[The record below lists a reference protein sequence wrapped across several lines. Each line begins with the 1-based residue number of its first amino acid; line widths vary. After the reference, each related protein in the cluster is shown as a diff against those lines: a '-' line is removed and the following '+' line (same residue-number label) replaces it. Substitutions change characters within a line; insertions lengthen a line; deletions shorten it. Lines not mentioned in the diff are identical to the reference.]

1 MYLFFFELFKDNGIS
16 NSLSSFLGL
25 LSVSSII
32 ILITIILSYVSR
44 NFIKKIFTQ
53 IAKRTSSNFD
63 DSLIENK
70 IPSLLGYLPPLF
82 FLIIQVPELLSSF
95 QNLSVVILNILE
107 ALAAFIG
114 ILIIRGV
121 LKSIT
126 DQLRNLSIL
135 KDKPL
140 ESYLQVFMIFIW
152 FVGGIIILSLL
163 TGKEVGVFLTTLGAL
178 SAVILLI
185 FKDTLLGFVASIQ
198 ITINDTVRIGDWITM
213 KNYNADGDVI
223 AISLSTVKIQN
234 FDKTITTIPTYKLI
248 SDSFTNWRGMS
259 DSDGR
264 RIKRAILVKA
274 SSIKFLSDAEIKSLK
289 KIDLIADYIKRRNDE
304 IKSHNDLIQT
314 DKIELI
320 NGRNFTNIGLFR
332 AYIKSYLDNHS
343 KINNKMTVMCR
354 QLSPTPTGIPLEVY
368 AFITDKDWTAYE
380 GIVSDIFDHLLSALP
395 SFDLENFELYSKY

>member
-25 LSVSSII
+25 LSVSGII

-82 FLIIQVPELLSSF
+82 FLIIQIPELLSSF

-274 SSIKFLSDAEIKSLK
+274 SSIKFINDAEIKSLK

-343 KINNKMTVMCR
+343 KINNKMT
-354 QLSPTPTGIPLEVY
+354 GN
-368 AFITDKDWTAYE
+368 
-380 GIVSDIFDHLLSALP
+380 
-395 SFDLENFELYSKY
+395 SFNNKTS

>member
-25 LSVSSII
+25 LSVSGII

-274 SSIKFLSDAEIKSLK
+274 SSIKFLNDAEIKSLK
-289 KIDLIADYIKRRNDE
+289 KIDLIADYIKKRNDE
-304 IKSHNDLIQT
+304 IKSHNDSIQT

>member
-25 LSVSSII
+25 LSVSGII

-107 ALAAFIG
+107 ALAAFIS

-274 SSIKFLSDAEIKSLK
+274 SSIKFLNDAEIKSLK

>member
-1 MYLFFFELFKDNGIS
+1 MSKVEVISGKGKIEFSKEKDKETMAKKYPDVQFEKMNPLTFTTTYKGNEMFDLKIKVGATEIPCSFKKWAEPWKYGSKLALTPYFKDLGKKAIFSVSGGIQGKLFQFFRYDYEKMQKDNPQRQES
-16 NSLSSFLGL
+16 IQLSSND
-25 LSVSSII
+25 
-32 ILITIILSYVSR
+32 LI
-44 NFIKKIFTQ
+44 
-53 IAKRTSSNFD
+53 
-63 DSLIENK
+63 
-70 IPSLLGYLPPLF
+70 
-82 FLIIQVPELLSSF
+82 
-95 QNLSVVILNILE
+95 
-107 ALAAFIG
+107 
-114 ILIIRGV
+114 
-121 LKSIT
+121 
-126 DQLRNLSIL
+126 
-135 KDKPL
+135 
-140 ESYLQVFMIFIW
+140 
-152 FVGGIIILSLL
+152 
-163 TGKEVGVFLTTLGAL
+163 
-178 SAVILLI
+178 
-185 FKDTLLGFVASIQ
+185 
-198 ITINDTVRIGDWITM
+198 RIGDWVTM
-213 KNYNADGDVI
+213 KKFGADGDVI
-223 AISLSTVKIQN
+223 EINLNSVKIQN

-274 SSIKFLSDAEIKSLK
+274 SSIKFINDAEIKSLK

>member
-25 LSVSSII
+25 LSVSGII

-274 SSIKFLSDAEIKSLK
+274 SSIKFLNDAEIKSLK

>member
-25 LSVSSII
+25 LSVSGII

-107 ALAAFIG
+107 ALAAFIS

-274 SSIKFLSDAEIKSLK
+274 SSIKFINDAEIKSLK

>member
-25 LSVSSII
+25 LSVSGII

-126 DQLRNLSIL
+126 NQLRNLSIL

-274 SSIKFLSDAEIKSLK
+274 SSIKFLNDAEIKSLK
-289 KIDLIADYIKRRNDE
+289 KIDLIADYIKKRNDE
-304 IKSHNDLIQT
+304 IKSHNDSIQT

>member
-16 NSLSSFLGL
+16 NSLSSFFSL
-25 LSVSSII
+25 LSVSGII
-32 ILITIILSYVSR
+32 IFVTIILSYVSR

-213 KNYNADGDVI
+213 NNYNADGDVI

-274 SSIKFLSDAEIKSLK
+274 SSIKFLNDAEIKSLK
-289 KIDLIADYIKRRNDE
+289 KIDLIADYIKKRNDE
-304 IKSHNDLIQT
+304 IKSHNDSIQT

>member
-25 LSVSSII
+25 LSVSGII
-32 ILITIILSYVSR
+32 ILVTIILSYVSR

-185 FKDTLLGFVASIQ
+185 IKDTLLGFVASIQ

-274 SSIKFLSDAEIKSLK
+274 SSIKFINDAEIKSLK

>member
-25 LSVSSII
+25 LSVSGII

-107 ALAAFIG
+107 ALAAFIS

-274 SSIKFLSDAEIKSLK
+274 SSIKFLNDAEIKSLK

-320 NGRNFTNIGLFR
+320 NGRNLTNIGLFR

>member
-25 LSVSSII
+25 LSVSGII
-32 ILITIILSYVSR
+32 ILVTIILSYVSR

-114 ILIIRGV
+114 ILIIRGF

-274 SSIKFLSDAEIKSLK
+274 SSIKFLNDAEIKSLK
-289 KIDLIADYIKRRNDE
+289 KIDLIADYIKKRNDE
-304 IKSHNDLIQT
+304 IKSHNDSIQT

>member
-25 LSVSSII
+25 LSVSGII

>member
-25 LSVSSII
+25 LSVSGII
-32 ILITIILSYVSR
+32 ILITILLSYVSR

-82 FLIIQVPELLSSF
+82 FLIIQVPKLLSSF

-274 SSIKFLSDAEIKSLK
+274 SSIKFINDAEIKSLK

>member
-25 LSVSSII
+25 LSVSGII

-82 FLIIQVPELLSSF
+82 FLIIQIPELLSSF

-274 SSIKFLSDAEIKSLK
+274 SSIKFINDAEIKSLK

>member
-25 LSVSSII
+25 LSVSGII

-63 DSLIENK
+63 DSLIKNK

-82 FLIIQVPELLSSF
+82 FLIIQIPELLSSF

-274 SSIKFLSDAEIKSLK
+274 SSIKFLNDAEIKSLK
-289 KIDLIADYIKRRNDE
+289 KIDLIADYIKKRNDE
-304 IKSHNDLIQT
+304 IKSHNDSIQT

>member
-25 LSVSSII
+25 LSVSGII

-274 SSIKFLSDAEIKSLK
+274 SSIKFINDAEIKSLK

>member
-25 LSVSSII
+25 LSVSGII

-82 FLIIQVPELLSSF
+82 FLIIQIPELLSSF

-274 SSIKFLSDAEIKSLK
+274 SSIKFLNDAEIKSLK

>member
-1 MYLFFFELFKDNGIS
+1 MYLFFFELFKDNGIN
-16 NSLSSFLGL
+16 NSLSSFLSL

-82 FLIIQVPELLSSF
+82 FLIIQIPELLSSF

-259 DSDGR
+259 DSEGR

-274 SSIKFLSDAEIKSLK
+274 SSIKFLNDQEIRPLK
-289 KIDLIADYIKRRNDE
+289 KIDLIADYIKKRNDE
-304 IKSHNDLIQT
+304 IKSHNDSIQT

-354 QLSPTPTGIPLEVY
+354 QLSPTPTGVPLEVY

>member
-16 NSLSSFLGL
+16 NSLSSFFSL
-25 LSVSSII
+25 LSVSGII
-32 ILITIILSYVSR
+32 IFVTIILSYVSR

-107 ALAAFIG
+107 ALAAFIS

-274 SSIKFLSDAEIKSLK
+274 SSIKFINDAEIKSLK

>member
-25 LSVSSII
+25 LSVSGII
-32 ILITIILSYVSR
+32 ILITILLSYVSR

-82 FLIIQVPELLSSF
+82 FLIIQVPQVLSSF

-274 SSIKFLSDAEIKSLK
+274 SSIKFINDAEIKSLK